1 MSKKNKDQKETVE
14 LRRRLEALQA
24 ELAAYKR
31 GEVPSV
37 TTTRQ
42 QDYRAAHFSLPT
54 AKTESRRDTADEPTT
69 SQPSTIFLTDV
80 HFLKQDFKKTALI
93 SFIIV
98 GAVVAL
104 RVFTKL

>member
-1 MSKKNKDQKETVE
+1 MPKKNKDQKETLE

-31 GEVPSV
+31 GEVPPV
-37 TTTRQ
+37 VTTRQ
-42 QDYRAAHFSLPT
+42 QDHRAAHFSLPA
-54 AKTESRRDTADEPTT
+54 AKTESRRDTADEQTT

-80 HFLKQDFKKTALI
+80 HYLKQDFKKTVFI
-93 SFIIV
+93 SFVIV